1 MRVIDDAL
9 WQAAKERQKS
19 CQIVR
24 SDSTTTQLWERRRQK
39 YLLSGMLQC
48 GCRGGAYTMISA
60 AMMGCAAARNKGT
73 CDNRVNIR
81 RDRLEERVLHALR
94 HHLMDP
100 ALFAEF
106 CAEFTREMNRMRGD
120 AGAAITAARAEIAKI
135 DRDLDMLVNL
145 ILRGGAADKI
155 NAKMVGLEARKKEL
169 ERDLAQAQ
177 EPPPL
182 LHPNMA
188 HHYRTQLDNL
198 YQALEHDDENK
209 RFEAA
214 VVIRSLIEA
223 ILLVPEGGELK
234 IDVRGDL
241 AGILAIAVERK
252 KPASRAGSSKA
263 ATPCGVSQVSLVAG
277 GRYNRSRHPIS
288 SRI

>member
-1 MRVIDDAL
+1 
-9 WQAAKERQKS
+9 
-19 CQIVR
+19 
-24 SDSTTTQLWERRRQK
+24 
-39 YLLSGMLQC
+39 
-48 GCRGGAYTMISA
+48 
-60 AMMGCAAARNKGT
+60 
-73 CDNRVNIR
+73 
-81 RDRLEERVLHALR
+81 
-94 HHLMDP
+94 MDP

-106 CAEFTREMNRMRGD
+106 CDEFTRETNRLRGD
-120 AGAAITAARAEIAKI
+120 AGAAIATAQAEIKKI

-188 HHYRTQLDNL
+188 HHYRAQLDNL
-198 YQALEHDDENK
+198 YRALEHDDENK

-214 VVIRSLIEA
+214 EVIRSLIQA
-223 ILLVPEGGELK
+223 ITLVPEGGELK

-241 AGILAIAVERK
+241 VGILSIAVQRK
-252 KPASRAGSSKA
+252 NPPLGRAPSGLL
-263 ATPCGVSQVSLVAG
+263 PLV
-277 GRYNRSRHPIS
+277 I
-288 SRI
+288 

>member
-1 MRVIDDAL
+1 
-9 WQAAKERQKS
+9 
-19 CQIVR
+19 
-24 SDSTTTQLWERRRQK
+24 
-39 YLLSGMLQC
+39 
-48 GCRGGAYTMISA
+48 
-60 AMMGCAAARNKGT
+60 
-73 CDNRVNIR
+73 
-81 RDRLEERVLHALR
+81 
-94 HHLMDP
+94 
-100 ALFAEF
+100 
-106 CAEFTREMNRMRGD
+106 MRGD

-188 HHYRTQLDNL
+188 HHYRSQLDNL
-198 YQALEHDDENK
+198 YRALEHDDENK

-214 VVIRSLIEA
+214 EVIRSLIEA
-223 ILLVPEGGELK
+223 IILVPEGSELK

-263 ATPCGVSQVSLVAG
+263 ATSGGVSQFQMVAG
-277 GRYNRSRHPIS
+277 VGFEPTTFRL
-288 SRI
+288 